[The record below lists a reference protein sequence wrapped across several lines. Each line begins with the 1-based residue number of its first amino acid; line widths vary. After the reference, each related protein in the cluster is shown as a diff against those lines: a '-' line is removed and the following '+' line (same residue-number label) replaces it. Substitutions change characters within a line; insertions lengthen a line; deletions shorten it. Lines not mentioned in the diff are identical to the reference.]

1 MAFSLAERAPP
12 TGRYHGQVLM
22 GCPALVSA
30 TQSSRSTM
38 PTASASTAR
47 ITSRPLGQCSGY
59 VCRARMDPNA
69 QTDLARRCN
78 STLKEA
84 FVWFHPLSFRHRM
97 LGSFGDLSPV
107 EKALS
112 AIASDN
118 KLFLEHSSP
127 IAALNEIAQLLVL
140 TQEAIQTLSQ
150 CRSQYSDSWLAVQ
163 SQNFGLDVDETFVAN
178 YEHLLLRLQQE
189 LDQALARESLEALLY
204 GDYDKKQR
212 QMLDWITQS
221 FEKPRPLGTSTSFPW
236 TIKPSLAVL
245 WGVSSSYGMLVSEN
259 TC

>member
-1 MAFSLAERAPP
+1 
-12 TGRYHGQVLM
+12 
-22 GCPALVSA
+22 
-30 TQSSRSTM
+30 
-38 PTASASTAR
+38 
-47 ITSRPLGQCSGY
+47 
-59 VCRARMDPNA
+59 
-69 QTDLARRCN
+69 
-78 STLKEA
+78 
-84 FVWFHPLSFRHRM
+84 M

-245 WGVSSSYGMLVSEN
+245 WGVSSSHGTLVSEN